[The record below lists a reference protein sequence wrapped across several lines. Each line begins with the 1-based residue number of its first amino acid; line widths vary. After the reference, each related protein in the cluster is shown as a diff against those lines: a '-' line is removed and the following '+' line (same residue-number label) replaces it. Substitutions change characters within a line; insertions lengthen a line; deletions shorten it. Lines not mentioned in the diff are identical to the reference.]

1 MLKRLGQALAPHRA
15 MIAKAV
21 LVLAVF
27 GVGGELLGA
36 WPRDVDVELA
46 LGPDHGSVRELRVAY
61 VQQDEEVQAVRL
73 NYPTGAPAHVRHRAR
88 LAPGHYELQV
98 EIGAVEGPRRLESR
112 GLQVPTDGTVR
123 VDLASD
129 ARH

>member
-1 MLKRLGQALAPHRA
+1 

-36 WPRDVDVELA
+36 WPRDVDVDLL

-61 VQQDEEVQAVRL
+61 VQQGEEVQGVRL
-73 NYPTGAPAHVRHRAR
+73 TYPAGAPARVRHRAR
-88 LAPGHYELQV
+88 LGPGQYELRV
-98 EIGAVEGPRRLESR
+98 EISAGEGARRLESR
-112 GLQVPTDGTVR
+112 SLQVPTDGALR
-123 VDLASD
+123 VDLAP
-129 ARH
+129 AAPH